1 MKKKDAIEWYH
12 GVKELAKALGITR
25 FAVYQWGED
34 VPEKSALKI
43 ERLTAGKLRAYEE
56 E

>member
-1 MKKKDAIEWYH
+1 MKKKDAIEYFRS
-12 GVKELAKALGITR
+12 VQLLARALKITR
-25 FAVYQWGED
+25 QAVYDWGDE

-43 ERLTAGKLRAYEE
+43 ERLTKGKLRAYEE